1 MRLRTVKIIRRSLIG
16 LVIVVLLSV
25 VFNYLQVW
33 YRRAR
38 LVKKV
43 AQILNPEM
51 LRSFEGFE
59 YSSTPNGVLRFR
71 IKARRLGE
79 SREGKSY
86 IEGIEAYDFSPDG
99 SIRNEIHSEKAVF
112 DREHNSAEF
121 SGNVRIVFGR
131 GI

>member
-1 MRLRTVKIIRRSLIG
+1 MHLRTVKIMRRSLIG

-71 IKARRLGE
+71 IKARHLVD
-79 SREGKSY
+79 K
-86 IEGIEAYDFSPDG
+86 P
-99 SIRNEIHSEKAVF
+99 
-112 DREHNSAEF
+112 
-121 SGNVRIVFGR
+121 R
-131 GI
+131 GQKLHRRD